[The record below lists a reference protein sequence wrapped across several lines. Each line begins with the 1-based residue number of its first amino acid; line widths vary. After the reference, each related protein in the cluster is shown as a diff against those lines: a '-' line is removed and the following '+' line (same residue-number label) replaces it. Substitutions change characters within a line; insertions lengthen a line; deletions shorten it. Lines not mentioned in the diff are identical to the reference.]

1 MRIAG
6 VRVGPPSV
14 RLLAE
19 MLEDGG
25 YGETATKL
33 TEAIRLQVV
42 EPPLTLADYDAI
54 LIALGDNCPT
64 GLAKLRRELLEYDR
78 RRRLAGQ

>member
-25 YGETATKL
+25 YGETAMKL
-33 TEAIRLQVV
+33 NEAIRLQVV
-42 EPPLTLADYDAI
+42 EPLLTLADYDAI

-64 GLAKLRRELLEYDR
+64 ALARLRRELLEYDR
-78 RRRLAGQ
+78 RRRLAGP